1 MYWQQL
7 TDAGVLSGYYRPAST
22 TAMGLTLPGAYTVI
36 TKTGGAGGGC
46 GRMPFFYFF
55 PRKKIV
61 KFCFNAHKCIRGEGH
76 ISFHCIGSAHSPT
89 Y

>member
-36 TKTGGAGGGC
+36 TKTGGAGGGVW
-46 GRMPFFYFF
+46 GDAFLSVF
-55 PRKKIV
+55 
-61 KFCFNAHKCIRGEGH
+61 
-76 ISFHCIGSAHSPT
+76 S
-89 Y
+89 